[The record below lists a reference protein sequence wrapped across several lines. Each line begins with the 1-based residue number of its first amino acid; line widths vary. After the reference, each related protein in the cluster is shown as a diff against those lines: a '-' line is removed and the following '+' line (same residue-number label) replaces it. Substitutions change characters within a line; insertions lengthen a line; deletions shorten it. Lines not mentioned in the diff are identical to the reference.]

1 MSPPH
6 LGIFLAKN
14 MSSAFSR
21 KSRIHAGSFFIS
33 EIWLTISASSP
44 LRARN
49 TGFESVWKSYLL
61 ISPIGSAEIA
71 GVRISVAM
79 FYLPAALRRRLSQL
93 LLFRAFVG
101 SLLRR
106 RDTSVG
112 CGHSRGYVVL
122 LP

>member
-44 LRARN
+44 LRARK

-61 ISPIGSAEIA
+61 ISPIGSAESV
-71 GVRISVAM
+71 GLRISVAI
-79 FYLPAALRRRLSQL
+79 FGCLYFALGAGRCQFFFEHLAIGFFRVGIHLPNA
-93 LLFRAFVG
+93 
-101 SLLRR
+101 
-106 RDTSVG
+106 
-112 CGHSRGYVVL
+112 VVTAGV
-122 LP
+122 